1 MTCLGQTGQSF
12 AQVHRLVQID
22 SGALAEV
29 AKMVRFSASSAG
41 PCIFYS
47 FALGLGFGSRW
58 LGGIGTQWL
67 NILDSCRCI
76 VFATTKQI

>member
-12 AQVHRLVQID
+12 AQVHRLVQFD

-41 PCIFYS
+41 PWY
-47 FALGLGFGSRW
+47 LL
-58 LGGIGTQWL
+58 
-67 NILDSCRCI
+67 
-76 VFATTKQI
+76 